1 MPQYYRTAA
10 TKLKKELYEQFQEL
24 CEKKGVTVNML
35 LKEHIEAD
43 LEGNKN
49 ERTGEGLD
57 QNGPGN
63 IQGRSGGDTQELA
76 TFRKEWGKDCPF
88 C

>member
-49 ERTGEGLD
+49 ERTGKGLEEGSK
-57 QNGPGN
+57 GN
-63 IQGRSGGDTQELA
+63 IQGGSGGDAESVTA
-76 TFRKEWGKDCPF
+76 FRKEWGDCPF

>member
-43 LEGNKN
+43 LGENKN
-49 ERTGEGLD
+49 ERTKKGLENRNEGDHPEHRQNGNGIIEGEGD
-57 QNGPGN
+57 P
-63 IQGRSGGDTQELA
+63 
-76 TFRKEWGKDCPF
+76 CPF

>member
-1 MPQYYRTAA
+1 MVYMPQYYRTAA

-43 LEGNKN
+43 LGENKN
-49 ERTGEGLD
+49 ERTQKGLENRDEGDHPEHRQDGARIVETGGED
-57 QNGPGN
+57 P
-63 IQGRSGGDTQELA
+63 
-76 TFRKEWGKDCPF
+76 CPF

>member
-10 TKLKKELYEQFQEL
+10 TKLKKELYEQFQAL

-43 LEGNKN
+43 LEGNKIDGTT
-49 ERTGEGLD
+49 ERLD
-57 QNGPGN
+57 ENSKSN
-63 IQGRSGGDTQELA
+63 IQGGGGGDNQELA
-76 TFRKEWGKDCPF
+76 AFREEWGDCPF